1 MSAFFVRQL
10 AALADA
16 TDEHMAIVRAADSED
31 LDAVQFKETCS
42 AFLMNI
48 HYLFHKA
55 RLWTAPHTYAAAM
68 LHPDCA
74 MWHVF
79 YNTLKSE
86 PCHLRTWLKKEPLLI
101 NVDGRL
107 KQFGGDLIMEEMQKR
122 VTARILDAIGS

>member
-1 MSAFFVRQL
+1 MNVSAFFVRQL

-42 AFLMNI
+42 AFLMHI

-55 RLWTAPHTYAAAM
+55 RLWTTPHTYAAAM
-68 LHPDCA
+68 LHPDCV

-79 YNTLKSE
+79 YNSQIRTLSLE
-86 PCHLRTWLKKEPLLI
+86 D
-101 NVDGRL
+101 VA
-107 KQFGGDLIMEEMQKR
+107 EERAAAHQCGWPPQAVR
-122 VTARILDAIGS
+122 R

>member
-1 MSAFFVRQL
+1 QL

-74 MWHVF
+74 M
-79 YNTLKSE
+79 
-86 PCHLRTWLKKEPLLI
+86 TWLKKEPLLI

-107 KQFGGDLIMEEMQKR
+107 KQFGGDLITEEMQ
-122 VTARILDAIGS
+122 